1 MWLVQFD
8 GFAAVE
14 QDVRAMVADPRWS
27 LRPMEARAEALAR
40 RGLSAHDGSC
50 WIFGLGAR
58 WYRRDADGQW
68 MLAPPPAEHGVR
80 NTCVRV
86 NPAIPWWLVPQGPD
100 FAADRGS
107 TQGFVGPD
115 VLPEVAER
123 IRAILAAH
131 RGLSQ
136 EDFPLVPGPLKDLFA
151 PEVTS
156 PVAVVWGVV
165 MWCAY
170 APAFDGNE
178 QLLTMFGEFLGRPL
192 PGDDWVRW
200 LPGVRLE
207 AVLEPYRERLAAG
220 AHETALRLAG
230 LAAEV
235 ATVLSDDP
243 RFRPR
248 AQALTVM
255 IEPLLRQPWLDHG
268 HADRGSDL
276 ARHWLHRLPPHL
288 TSTTIHETAP
298 KDHFQHTFYDLTEA
312 LGYLAGRGVDP
323 RLAAGSLLA
332 CDLSTVADAQVTD
345 VFPLLDDEVR
355 RAVREALDDSAHPLR
370 ALWPVEGALPDV
382 LAPPGREAASTL
394 LGAAYATGLA
404 WSAMIGRAVPERGF
418 PSASAVS
425 GKLIHERDDTVPSP
439 LRMPGRPVSEITSE
453 WLYHS

>member
-1 MWLVQFD
+1 MAIVQLD
-8 GFAAVE
+8 GFSAVE
-14 QDVRAMVADPRWS
+14 KDVRAMVADPQWS
-27 LRPMEARAEALAR
+27 LHRMEVRADALAR
-40 RGLSAHDGSC
+40 RGGLAAHDGSC

-68 MLAPPPAEHGVR
+68 ILSAPPAEPGLR
-80 NTCVRV
+80 ETCVRV

-115 VLPEVAER
+115 VLPEVTER

-131 RGLSQ
+131 RGLGHD
-136 EDFPLVPGPLKDLFA
+136 DFPLADGPLKDLFA

-156 PVAVVWGVV
+156 PIATVWAVI

-178 QLLTMFGEFLGRPL
+178 HLLTMFGEFLGRPL

-200 LPGVRLE
+200 LPGMRLE
-207 AVLEPYRERLAAG
+207 TVLGPYKERLEAG

-268 HADRGSDL
+268 QPDL

-312 LGYLAGRGVDP
+312 LGYVAGRQIEP
-323 RLAAGSLLA
+323 RVAAASLLA
-332 CDLSTVADAQVTD
+332 CDLSTAADAEVTD
-345 VFPLLDDEVR
+345 VFPLLDEELR
-355 RAVREALDDSAHPLR
+355 RAVRKALDDSAHPLR
-370 ALWPVEGALPDV
+370 TLWPVDGALPDA
-382 LAPPGREAASTL
+382 LFPPGREAASTL